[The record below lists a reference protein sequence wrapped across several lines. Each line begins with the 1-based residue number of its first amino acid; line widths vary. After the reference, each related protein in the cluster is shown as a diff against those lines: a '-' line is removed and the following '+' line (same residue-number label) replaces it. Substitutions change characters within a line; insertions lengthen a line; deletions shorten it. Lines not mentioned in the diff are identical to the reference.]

1 MPAAEELGHLHQVIV
16 LLMIFVI
23 GHFGLQSLGL
33 RAKLLHKLLCEL
45 RNFLDLCGSA
55 HSSKHQT
62 DLCRRGKAL

>member
-55 HSSKHQT
+55 HS
-62 DLCRRGKAL
+62 